1 MTLVLQLKESSQVPG
16 RAALK
21 ASSMFGQGY
30 QGPQAAVRG
39 LSHLSERKQLRTGRG
54 EMRTFRFVF
63 GEERNP
69 FLKTLILVFDSQEF
83 SAEIRTELLLKLL
96 G

>member
-16 RAALK
+16 HAALK
-21 ASSMFGQGY
+21 ASRMFAQGC

-54 EMRTFRFVF
+54 EV
-63 GEERNP
+63 
-69 FLKTLILVFDSQEF
+69 
-83 SAEIRTELLLKLL
+83 
-96 G
+96 